1 MEAIVM
7 ILVLI
12 AGLAALGSI
21 ALRWGVDS
29 RPQIADDHAR

>member
-12 AGLAALGSI
+12 VGLVALDWAS
-21 ALRWGVDS
+21 LRWGSDS
-29 RPQIADDHAR
+29 RPQMADDHAR

>member
-1 MEAIVM
+1 MESILV

-12 AGLAALGSI
+12 AGLAALGSVS
-21 ALRWGVDS
+21 LRWGVDS

>member
-7 ILVLI
+7 IIVLI
-12 AGLAALGSI
+12 AGLVALDGFSV
-21 ALRWGVDS
+21 RWGADS